1 MTVEYAKAKG
11 LNVKGIILNN
21 YDENN
26 FMHVDNKCQIE
37 RLTGV
42 KVIAEVKKGEKDLN
56 ISEHDLLKI
65 FG

>member
-1 MTVEYAKAKG
+1 
-11 LNVKGIILNN
+11 
-21 YDENN
+21 
-26 FMHVDNKCQIE
+26 MHVDNKCQIE